1 MYPYMAALMDFSTQ
15 RADFGEYQNRLEH
28 TYNANKNTEE
38 DTKVINFE
46 NEIFLRKLDGYEEK
60 SNT

>member
-15 RADFGEYQNRLEH
+15 RADFGAYQNRLEH

-38 DTKVINFE
+38 DTEVINFE
-46 NEIFLRKLDGYEEK
+46 NEIF
-60 SNT
+60 

>member
-15 RADFGEYQNRLEH
+15 RADFGAYRNRLEH

-38 DTKVINFE
+38 DTEVINFE
-46 NEIFLRKLDGYEEK
+46 NEIF
-60 SNT
+60 

>member
-1 MYPYMAALMDFSTQ
+1 MAALMDFSIQ
-15 RADFGEYQNRLEH
+15 RADFGAYQNRLEH

-38 DTKVINFE
+38 DTEVINLG